1 MAKVDL
7 DGVDKRCLTVGKFDV
22 RLWDIFTKPRQGAC
36 IMFKIEKDIP
46 LPTLRNRKETY
57 NFSAMLIGDSIFI
70 PDGSYGKNKAF
81 WAAQKHFSRNGK
93 KITSKKEN
101 DGIRIWRIE

>member
-1 MAKVDL
+1 
-7 DGVDKRCLTVGKFDV
+7 
-22 RLWDIFTKPRQGAC
+22 
-36 IMFKIEKDIP
+36 MFKIEKDIP
-46 LPTLRNRKETY
+46 LPQRRIRKEAY
-57 NFSAMLIGDSIFI
+57 NFSAMLVGDSIFI
-70 PDGSYGKNKAF
+70 PDGPYGKNKAF